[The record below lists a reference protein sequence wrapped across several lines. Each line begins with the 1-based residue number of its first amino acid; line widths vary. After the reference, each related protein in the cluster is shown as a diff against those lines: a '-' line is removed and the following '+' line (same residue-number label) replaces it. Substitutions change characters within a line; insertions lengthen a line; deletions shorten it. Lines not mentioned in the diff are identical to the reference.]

1 MQWRPVPIT
10 IVEYMPE
17 EWFIMVEEE
26 DGEEVLYSYQM
37 ITVDIDFLELND
49 ELVQDNHSRSNTSP
63 RTVRPKTK

>member
-1 MQWRPVPIT
+1 
-10 IVEYMPE
+10 
-17 EWFIMVEEE
+17 MVEEE